1 MPTNIGVNKC
11 VGEDSDLLHELATFK
26 LSLSQQERE
35 ARSQL
40 VLPYLRV
47 NSEKG
52 DRVFYH
58 PDASDDLDEED
69 PDDDLDI

>member
-1 MPTNIGVNKC
+1 
-11 VGEDSDLLHELATFK
+11 
-26 LSLSQQERE
+26 
-35 ARSQL
+35 
-40 VLPYLRV
+40 V